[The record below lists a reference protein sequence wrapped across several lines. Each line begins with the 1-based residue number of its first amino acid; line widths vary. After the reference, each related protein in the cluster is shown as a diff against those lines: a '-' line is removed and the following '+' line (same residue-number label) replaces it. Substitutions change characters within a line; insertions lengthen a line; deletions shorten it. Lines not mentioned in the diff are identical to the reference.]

1 MTLPSRPASFRPL
14 LPFPGTA
21 LPDPVE
27 LACSVTRTGTGLRA
41 VFLLTGAV
49 ERIAL
54 PQPAPVPERLDRLWE
69 ATCFEL
75 FLSPASGEDYWEF
88 NLSAAHHWNIYYFD
102 LYRNGMR
109 REERIPALPFR
120 THREPGRFELEL
132 DVSLSAFL
140 PPDTPL
146 LGAVTA
152 VLLPAGGEP
161 RYFALAHTGS
171 EPDFH
176 RRDSFILRL

>member
-1 MTLPSRPASFRPL
+1 MTPSSLSASFRPL

-21 LPDPVE
+21 LPAPIE
-27 LACSVTRTGTGLRA
+27 LACSIDRTGTSLCA

-49 ERIAL
+49 EQIAL
-54 PQPAPVPERLDRLWE
+54 LQPAPVPERLDRLWE

-75 FLSPASGEDYWEF
+75 FLSPASGESYWEL
-88 NLSAAHHWNIYYFD
+88 NLSPAHHWNIYYFD

-120 THREPGRFELEL
+120 TRREPGRFELEL
-132 DVSLSAFL
+132 DVSLSALL
-140 PPDTPL
+140 PADTPL
-146 LGAVTA
+146 QAGVTA

-176 RRDSFILRL
+176 RRDSFVLRL